1 VDGLT
6 FAGNRMSSMPLIQ
19 ISDDNPT
26 GTAES
31 HFRNL
36 RVIDRRDNSRRAL
49 VNLGGGP
56 RPTPK
61 TPTSVPVYIHDYYG
75 SGRHAK
81 VVSTRAGDVRADTE
95 TKYREEPP
103 LTGDESRV
111 VEVGNLGFPKLLD
124 PLDDLPPATVITS
137 VRKLLDGGIAVQGT
151 TSDNG
156 KVTQVLVNGQKA
168 TELAPNFAQ
177 WSVTLSVGQMDN
189 GRVEAHAVD
198 AAGNVEKR
206 PHVVTAR

>member
-1 VDGLT
+1 
-6 FAGNRMSSMPLIQ
+6 MSSMPLIQ
-19 ISDDNPT
+19 MSDDNPT

-36 RVIDRRDNSRRAL
+36 RVIDRHDNNRRAL

-61 TPTSVPVYIHDYYG
+61 TPTSVPVYVHDYYG
-75 SGRHAK
+75 PGRHAK

-111 VEVGNLGFPKLLD
+111 VEVRNISFPKLLD
-124 PLDDLPPATVITS
+124 PVDDLPPATVITS
-137 VRKLLDGGIAVQGT
+137 LRKLQDGRFSIQGT

-156 KVTQVLVNGQKA
+156 TVTQVLVNGQKA
-168 TELAPNFAQ
+168 TEIAPNFAQ
-177 WSVTLSVGQMDN
+177 WSVTLDAAQLDHD
-189 GRVEAHAVD
+189 RIAAHAID

-206 PHVVTAR
+206 PHVVITH